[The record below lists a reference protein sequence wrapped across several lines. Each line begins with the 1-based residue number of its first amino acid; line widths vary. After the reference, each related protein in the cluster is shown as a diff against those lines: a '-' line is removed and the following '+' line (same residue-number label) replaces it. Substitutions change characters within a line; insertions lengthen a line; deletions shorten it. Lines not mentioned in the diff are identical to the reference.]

1 MSTRSAAL
9 LLKFKDDTLATVSRT
24 SVKVM
29 AKKLGF
35 NETQVAHYALARLRE
50 ELLAKSARPVAVPKH
65 KDSGDNDGDYPPLTS
80 DQLAVVRK
88 HAPKRRG
95 KPLTSESLF

>member
-1 MSTRSAAL
+1 MAIRSTAL

-29 AKKLGF
+29 AKRLGF

-50 ELLAKSARPVAVPKH
+50 ELSSKSVRPVGAAKH
-65 KDSGDNDGDYPPLTS
+65 SGSGKEGDYPPLTA

-95 KPLTSESLF
+95 KPLTSDSLF

>member
-1 MSTRSAAL
+1 MGNRTAAL

-24 SVKVM
+24 SVKSM
-29 AKKLGF
+29 AKELGF
-35 NETQVAHYALARLRE
+35 NETQVLHYALARLRD
-50 ELLAKSARPVAVPKH
+50 ELLGKQPSKRIAPPEEE
-65 KDSGDNDGDYPPLTS
+65 DYSPLTPE
-80 DQLAVVRK
+80 QLDAIRK

>member
-1 MSTRSAAL
+1 MSTRTAAL
-9 LLKFKDDTLATVSRT
+9 LLKFKEDTLATVSRT
-24 SVKVM
+24 SVKIM

-50 ELLAKSARPVAVPKH
+50 ELLAKPPRLVAMPKR
-65 KDSGDNDGDYPPLTS
+65 KDSGDDDGDYPALTA

-88 HAPKRRG
+88 HAPRRRG
-95 KPLTSESLF
+95 KPITSESLF

>member
-1 MSTRSAAL
+1 MTTRSAAL
-9 LLKFKDDTLATVSRT
+9 LLKFKDDTLATVSRA

-35 NETQVAHYALARLRE
+35 NETQVAHYALARLRD
-50 ELLAKSARPVAVPKH
+50 ELLAKSARRVAGPKH
-65 KDSGDNDGDYPPLTS
+65 KDSGDSDDDYPPLTS

>member
-1 MSTRSAAL
+1 MATRNTAL
-9 LLKFKDDTLATVSRT
+9 LLKFKNDTLATVSRT

-29 AKKLGF
+29 AKTLGF

-50 ELLAKSARPVAVPKH
+50 ELATKPARASATAWREEANKE
-65 KDSGDNDGDYPPLTS
+65 GDYPPLTA
-80 DQLAVVRK
+80 DQLAIVRK

-95 KPLTSESLF
+95 KPLTSDSLF